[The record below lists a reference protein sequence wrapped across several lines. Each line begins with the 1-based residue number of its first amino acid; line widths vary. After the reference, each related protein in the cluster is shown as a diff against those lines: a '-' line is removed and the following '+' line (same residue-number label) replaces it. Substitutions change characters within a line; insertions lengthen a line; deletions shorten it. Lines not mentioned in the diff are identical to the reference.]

1 MLSSD
6 KNVETIV
13 QLGEVIKHYL
23 GLQGEYLKLE
33 IVDKLVRLLAAMAI
47 SVLFLI
53 VIMCL
58 GFYFSLA
65 FAFWLSLY
73 IGYAPAFI
81 IVGCLHL
88 LIFLLFCYNRK
99 TWIERPLV
107 HFFVNLIMS

>member
-13 QLGEVIKHYL
+13 QLAEVVKHYL

-33 IVDKLVRLLAAMAI
+33 IVDKLVHLLAAMAI
-47 SVLFLI
+47 AILFLL

-65 FAFWLSLY
+65 LAFWLSTY

-88 LIFLLFCYNRK
+88 FTFLLFCYKRK

-107 HFFVNLIMS
+107 HFFVNLILN